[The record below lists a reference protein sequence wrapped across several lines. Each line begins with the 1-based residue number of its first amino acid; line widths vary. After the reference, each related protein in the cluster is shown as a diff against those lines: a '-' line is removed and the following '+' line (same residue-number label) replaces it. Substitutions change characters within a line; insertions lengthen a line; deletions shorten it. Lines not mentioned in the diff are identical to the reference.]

1 MRVSLIITTYNR
13 PDALFLVLKSVKIQ
27 TILPDEIII
36 ADDGSNDM
44 TKECVAD
51 FNKSSTLKLIHSW
64 QQDKG
69 FRVAKSRNKA
79 IAKST
84 CDYIILIDG
93 DMILHHRFIEDHL
106 YHAEL
111 GYFVQGS
118 RILLSEEAS
127 RLAFNKAE
135 NNFSFFSKGLSN
147 RQNSIYSLFLAQL
160 FLKKKNLLKGIK
172 TCNMGFYRQDCL
184 NINGFNN
191 QIEGWGREDSEF
203 IVRLF
208 NSGINR
214 KHVYFNLIQYHLWH
228 KESARDLLAKN
239 EKILQNT
246 IKNKLLYC
254 DSGLNKYL

>member
-1 MRVSLIITTYNR
+1 MKLINTRIK
-13 PDALFLVLKSVKIQ
+13 DLKIIKSVIFK
-27 TILPDEIII
+27 
-36 ADDGSNDM
+36 
-44 TKECVAD
+44 
-51 FNKSSTLKLIHSW
+51 
-64 QQDKG
+64 DKRG
-69 FRVAKSRNKA
+69 FLRETYR
-79 IAKST
+79 
-84 CDYIILIDG
+84 
-93 DMILHHRFIEDHL
+93 
-106 YHAEL
+106 
-111 GYFVQGS
+111 
-118 RILLSEEAS
+118 
-127 RLAFNKAE
+127 
-135 NNFSFFSKGLSN
+135 
-147 RQNSIYSLFLAQL
+147 
-160 FLKKKNLLKGIK
+160 KNLLKGIK

-239 EKILQNT
+239 EKFLQNT